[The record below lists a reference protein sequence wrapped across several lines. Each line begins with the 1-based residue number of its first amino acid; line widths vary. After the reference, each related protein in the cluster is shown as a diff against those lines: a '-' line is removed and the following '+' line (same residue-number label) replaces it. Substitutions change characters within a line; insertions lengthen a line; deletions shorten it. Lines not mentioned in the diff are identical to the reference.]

1 MYQNR
6 RILFY
11 VQGFD
16 FLKPRL
22 CYAQKYRYRNI
33 VMAELHFHPYTYTL
47 KKTFEYRLK
56 VG

>member
-16 FLKPRL
+16 FLKPGL
-22 CYAQKYRYRNI
+22 CYAQKYRYTNI